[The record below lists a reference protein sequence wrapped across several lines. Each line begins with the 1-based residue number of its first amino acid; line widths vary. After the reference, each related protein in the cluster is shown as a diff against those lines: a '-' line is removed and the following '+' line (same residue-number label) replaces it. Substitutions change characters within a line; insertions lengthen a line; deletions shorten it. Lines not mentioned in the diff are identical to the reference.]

1 MYNAVASQRPP
12 IGEGVEF
19 LFRPRG
25 VAVVGASRRP
35 GKVGYMVLYN
45 LKNSYRGPIYPVNPN
60 ATEILGLKAYPS
72 VLDVPDPVELAVI
85 VVPAPRVPEVMD
97 QVGRRG
103 IKTAIIISAGFR
115 EVGEEGARLEEEVL
129 RIARRY
135 GVRIL
140 GPNCLGVYSPSTGIN
155 TMFLDPEK
163 QSLPGNGPIA
173 FISQSGA
180 LGAALL
186 DVAALRGLG
195 MSKFISIGNRADI
208 DEADLLA
215 YLKNDPHTKVIAIY
229 VEGVEDGPIFRRAL
243 EDTTPVKPVVVL
255 KAGKTSAGARAAAS
269 HTGSL
274 AGSYQI
280 YNAVFKQTGAIEVLH
295 TEELFDV
302 AQALALQPPMRGDRV
317 AIITV
322 GGGSG
327 VMATDWLSELGFEV
341 PMFSKETQ
349 EKLRKILLPI
359 ASPRNP
365 VDITGSGTEDHMAES
380 TRIAIES
387 GEIDGIFLIPYF
399 NIATMT
405 ERLADLMEPIAQK
418 AKEMGIPIVAS
429 VTGGQKSWRIAKLFE
444 AKTGIPVYP
453 GEHRAARALWA
464 LRLYGKWLQRIGK
477 L

>member
-1 MYNAVASQRPP
+1 MARHFRLGEK
-12 IGEGVEF
+12 IGF
-19 LFRPRG
+19 LFSPRG

-35 GKVGYMVLYN
+35 GKVGYMVTYN
-45 LKNSYRGPIYPVNPN
+45 LKNSYKGPIYPVNPH
-60 ATEILGLKAYPS
+60 ASSILGLKAYAS
-72 VLDVPDPVELAVI
+72 VLDVPDPVELAII
-85 VVPAPRVPEVMD
+85 VVPAHQVPGVME

-103 IKTAIIISAGFR
+103 IPVAIVISAGFR
-115 EVGEEGARLEEEVL
+115 EIGEEGALLEKRVVD
-129 RIARRY
+129 IARKY

-208 DEADLLA
+208 DEADLLV
-215 YLKNDPHTKVIAIY
+215 YLKEDPHTRVIALY
-229 VEGVEDGPIFRRAL
+229 VEGVEDGSVFRKAL

-280 YNAVFKQTGAIEVLH
+280 YNSVFKQTGAIEVLH

-380 TRIAIES
+380 TRIAVES
-387 GEIDGIFLIPYF
+387 GEVDGIFLIPYF

-405 ERLADLMEPIAQK
+405 ERLADLMEPIAQR
-418 AKEMGIPIVAS
+418 AREAGIPIVAS

-464 LRLYGKWLQRIGK
+464 LRLYGKWLQRVGE